1 MESQHLVLGA
11 TGSMGFAY
19 VEALLADNT
28 PVTALVRNVKKA
40 EQLFGKNELLELV
53 EGDVNDFSL
62 LQRTAK
68 DKKVIFF
75 SINYPY
81 QQWTTRMM
89 PTTNLV
95 IKVAQENGATILF
108 PGNIYAFGN
117 FPGPIKEDSIP
128 LLTTE
133 KGKLRWRVIHQL
145 ELGTQQGKCKV
156 IVLRLPDFYG
166 PNVTNGLIKPIF
178 GNAAK
183 GKPIEYLLRS
193 DVAHQFV
200 YTADA
205 AKVFLRLEKETG
217 LPDMAT
223 FNLAGT
229 TVPSINAFAEIINQV
244 ANNSAKVKVTPKWL
258 LKIVGIFLPV
268 VKELKENYYQFENT
282 VVLNDDKLRALYPDL
297 TLAPIEESVKVT
309 VDWFKANTK

>member
-1 MESQHLVLGA
+1 MDSQHLVLGA

-19 VEALLADNT
+19 VNELLANRV

-40 EQLFGKNELLELV
+40 QQLFGNNDLLELV

-62 LQRTAK
+62 LQRSAK
-68 DKKVIFF
+68 GKKVIFY

-89 PTTNLV
+89 PTTDLV

-108 PGNIYAFGN
+108 PGNIYAFGD
-117 FPGPIKEDSIP
+117 FPEPIKEDSIP

-178 GNAAK
+178 GNASK
-183 GKPIEYLLRS
+183 GKPIEWLLRS

-205 AKVFLRLEKETG
+205 AKVFRRLEQETE
-217 LPDMAT
+217 LPNMT
-223 FNLAGT
+223 TYNLAGI
-229 TVPSINAFAEIINQV
+229 TVPSINALAEIIDQV

-258 LKIVGIFLPV
+258 LNIVGIFLPV

-282 VVLNDDKLRALYPDL
+282 VVLNDDKLRTLYQDL
-297 TLAPIEESVKVT
+297 TLTPLEESITVT
-309 VDWFKANTK
+309 TDWFAANQK